1 MLVSL
6 FSCTSNYSDFLSPF
20 SNYITTTAMPFLRKH
35 WFDLGGVLALA
46 VLLLLLFRWPIL
58 TDYQLL
64 MWMNLVSLFA
74 HQLEEYRVVGTFPGM
89 INRVMFNSPMPDRFP
104 LNTNT
109 SFYINVV
116 VGWGVYLLAA
126 LWAENAVWL
135 GIAAIL
141 VSLGN
146 TVAHTFLFNLKGK
159 TFYNAG
165 MATSWFLFVPITY
178 SFFTLV
184 STHHLATTTDY
195 LLGISLG
202 ILLNVVGILKMI
214 DWLKD
219 KNTPY
224 IFPQRCLLPEDRH
237 PYPSA

>member
-1 MLVSL
+1 MH
-6 FSCTSNYSDFLSPF
+6 
-20 SNYITTTAMPFLRKH
+20 FLRNH

-46 VLLLLLFRWPIL
+46 VLLFLLFRWPML

-64 MWMNLVSLFA
+64 MWMSLVSLFA

-89 INRVMFNSPMPDRFP
+89 VNRVMYNSPTPDRYP
-104 LNTNT
+104 LNPNT
-109 SFYINVV
+109 AFYVNMVT
-116 VGWGVYLLAA
+116 GWFVYLLAA
-126 LWAENAVWL
+126 WWAEDVVWL

-141 VSLGN
+141 VSVGN

-165 MATSWFLFVPITY
+165 MATSWFLFVPIIY

-184 STHHLATTTDY
+184 STHQLATAGDY
-195 LLGISLG
+195 LIGVLLGV
-202 ILLNVVGILKMI
+202 LLNVVGILKMI

-224 IFPQRCLLPEDRH
+224 IFPQRCLLPEDKH
-237 PYPSA
+237 PYFSAQIKNEP